1 MKQCTVHASFKQWL
15 QRNRKYLEYLGRLI
29 ISLFIVKCYLLQTCF
44 IEFNSRQ
51 PQRSQV
57 FYALRGIQ
65 LTFDLQL
72 TISVHRYP
80 SYLAPE
86 VIAQGSVHP
95 SDPSQGENPLPSGPK
110 TDVWTLGV
118 LLFELCAVSSLTPP
132 CLDLMIDWLIEL
144 SIKSQ
149 DCHWQMLWQCYIAI
163 ELRVQV
169 KCDIV
174 VRRKSF
180 CPHVL
185 STFYLQGRRLLQNI
199 EISERLKF
207 IITLGKW
214 TCCLVRQPGE
224 PQIGYDGVVHCLWH
238 GGLCLLFSGCI
249 DDIVT
254 VLAEEHGCLDAIR
267 VSLKSITSHYLLHW
281 PAKTTLRKVDC
292 PRIPSLPNV

>member
-1 MKQCTVHASFKQWL
+1 MSNVICCKHVSL
-15 QRNRKYLEYLGRLI
+15 NLI
-29 ISLFIVKCYLLQTCF
+29 QDNLNAVKFSMPCRV
-44 IEFNSRQ
+44 FNW
-51 PQRSQV
+51 P
-57 FYALRGIQ
+57 
-65 LTFDLQL
+65 LTLSL

-185 STFYLQGRRLLQNI
+185 STFYSQGRRLLQNI